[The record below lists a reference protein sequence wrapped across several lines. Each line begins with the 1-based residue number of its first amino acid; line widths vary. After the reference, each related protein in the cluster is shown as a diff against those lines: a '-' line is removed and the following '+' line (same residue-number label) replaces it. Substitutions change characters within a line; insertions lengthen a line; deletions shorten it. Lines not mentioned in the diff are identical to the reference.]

1 MAVAAKAMTP
11 PPGGDVAGKIV
22 QKQTDADALIQ
33 AWLGYLERNGR
44 SAQTLKTWRSM
55 IVRDCRELGITSS
68 SHLDYQT
75 VVGGLERLREEHG
88 WGAATFRCHLSA
100 FKSLHKHLQRTTA
113 GDIQAAEGPTDNE
126 PGEGSRAATL
136 DEARRLIAVAW
147 DLEQNDRRSR
157 SSRTLYWL
165 CMFAAGCR
173 EEDHWHWRW
182 DNVRLDAEIPHVRWA
197 KGIQKN
203 KRTMHVALAP
213 ELVGALREHRAAMQ
227 ALAVTMPTVERTIRH
242 QLTGRVA
249 RLSLPVHPDAPG
261 APVFIC
267 KPQRDVFR
275 KDAQRAEIAY
285 RDERERIFSPHSA
298 RKFFKTQM
306 VLSGVPAELAEHLMR
321 HSPKVAGRYVD
332 P

>member
-1 MAVAAKAMTP
+1 
-11 PPGGDVAGKIV
+11 
-22 QKQTDADALIQ
+22 
-33 AWLGYLERNGR
+33 
-44 SAQTLKTWRSM
+44 
-55 IVRDCRELGITSS
+55 
-68 SHLDYQT
+68 
-75 VVGGLERLREEHG
+75 
-88 WGAATFRCHLSA
+88 
-100 FKSLHKHLQRTTA
+100 
-113 GDIQAAEGPTDNE
+113 
-126 PGEGSRAATL
+126 
-136 DEARRLIAVAW
+136 
-147 DLEQNDRRSR
+147 
-157 SSRTLYWL
+157 
-165 CMFAAGCR
+165 MFAAGCR

-182 DNVRLDAEIPHVRWA
+182 ENIRLEAEIPHVRWP

-213 ELVGALREHRAAMQ
+213 EVADALREHREAMRR
-227 ALAVTMPTVERTIRH
+227 LAVSMPTAERTIRH
-242 QLTGRVA
+242 QTTGRLE

-267 KPQRDVFR
+267 KPPRDVFR

-332 P
+332 PSLEDQAAALAKLPRLLPDSEPDGTKAPAHKMASRTTKSIDFGGRNADAVGAETDMRTPTNISTPGLHAKAAPVVSATSVNEGPGSSCFTAGALAHAVQTGCSGFAAEMSAIDAKALASSAADLCESAARMMRLVGGLHQGGRRVPDCSLRW